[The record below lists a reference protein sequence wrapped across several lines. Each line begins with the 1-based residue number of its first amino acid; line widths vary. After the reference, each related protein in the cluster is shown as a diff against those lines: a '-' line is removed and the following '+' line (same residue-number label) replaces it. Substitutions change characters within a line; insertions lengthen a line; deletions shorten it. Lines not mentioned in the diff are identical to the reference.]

1 MCMCI
6 LYIHVDYMCAHYIH
20 MLTTCMHTLHKY
32 VDRVYVHTIMHVD
45 YMYDACYTHMLT
57 MSHIYH
63 IHTKI

>member
-1 MCMCI
+1 
-6 LYIHVDYMCAHYIH
+6 

-32 VDRVYVHTIMHVD
+32 VDHVYVHTIMHVD

-57 MSHIYH
+57 MCMCTLHIHTSHIYH